1 MNFDVPQYVDIEDRI
16 FGPLTAR
23 QLGWLFGLGATVI
36 FLFYTLQVVY
46 FYMSIVPIGI
56 FFLVMAFV
64 RPQGMPMNRF
74 IIIVISFLFKPKVYI
89 WKRGDDFVNI
99 KKRKEIEQEVV
110 ITKKKISRQ
119 ELHNLSET
127 LDSEKDIL
135 DRVTMQNK
143 RLKN

>member
-36 FLFYTLQVVY
+36 FLFYTLQTVY
-46 FYMSIVPIGI
+46 FYMSVVPIGI

-74 IIIVISFLFKPKVYI
+74 AGVVIAFLFKPKVYI
-89 WKRGDDFVNI
+89 WKRGGDRINI
-99 KKRKEIEQEVV
+99 TRRKQKKEEMPLS
-110 ITKKKISRQ
+110 TKKKISRQ
-119 ELHNLSET
+119 ELHILAQT
-127 LDSEKDIL
+127 LDSEKEIL
-135 DRVTMQNK
+135 NK
-143 RLKN
+143 RL